1 MATRGRMEQKVVV
14 ITGATQ
20 GIGQAAVTLFAE
32 EGARIIIADTQD
44 NAPKGKDMADKI
56 NFSGGE
62 AKFIRADVSRPAEIE
77 SMILK
82 TVGSYGRLDCA
93 FNAATVSG
101 AYPLIETTIE
111 QWDSMMETNLRG
123 VWLSM
128 KYQIQAMMKNKNGG
142 VIVNL
147 ASVGGLMGIAMT
159 GAFAASK
166 GGVISLTRTAAIECA
181 NYNIRI
187 NSISP
192 DVVSS
197 DIFLDLPDEQ
207 KIKIT
212 NAYPLQRASSP
223 QQIAKAVLYLCSDDA
238 ASITGHNL
246 VMDGGYSG
254 H

>member
-1 MATRGRMEQKVVV
+1 MRGRMESKVVV
-14 ITGATQ
+14 ITGGTT
-20 GIGQAAVTLFAE
+20 GIGEAASELFAS
-32 EGARIIIADTQD
+32 EGAHVVIADTAQYAD
-44 NAPKGKDMADKI
+44 RGREMAENI
-56 NFSGGE
+56 RFGGGE
-62 AKFIRADVSRPAEIE
+62 AVFVRADVSRPGEIE
-77 SMILK
+77 TMILK
-82 TVGSYGRLDCA
+82 TVSAYGRLDCA

-101 AYPLIETTIE
+101 AYPIIETTIE
-111 QWDSMMETNLRG
+111 QWDAIMETNLRG

-128 KYQIQAMMKNKNGG
+128 KYQIQAMMKNRNGG

-147 ASVGGLMGIAMT
+147 ASVGGLMGLAMT

-181 NYNIRI
+181 NYNIRV

-192 DVVSS
+192 DAVSS
-197 DIFLDLPDEQ
+197 DIFAALPDEL
-207 KIKIT
+207 KIKIA
-212 NAYPLQRASSP
+212 NSYPLQRASSP
-223 QQIAKAVLYLCSDDA
+223 MEIAKAVLYLCSDDA

>member
-1 MATRGRMEQKVVV
+1 MIRGRMERKVVV
-14 ITGATQ
+14 ITGGAT
-20 GIGQAAVTLFAE
+20 GIGEAAVGLFAN
-32 EGARIIIADTQD
+32 EGAYVVIADTQQHAD
-44 NAPKGKDMADKI
+44 KGAEIADKI
-56 NFSGGE
+56 RFSGGE
-62 AKFIRADVSRPAEIE
+62 AKFVRADVSRPGEIE

-82 TVGSYGRLDCA
+82 TVAAYGKLDYA

-101 AYPLIETTIE
+101 AYPIIETTLE
-111 QWDSMMETNLRG
+111 QWDQIMDTNLRG
-123 VWLSM
+123 VWLCM

-147 ASVGGLMGIAMT
+147 ASVGGLMGLALT

-181 NYNIRI
+181 SYNIRV

-192 DVVSS
+192 DAVSS
-197 DIFLDLPDEQ
+197 DIFAALPDDL
-207 KIKIT
+207 KIKIA
-212 NAYPLQRASSP
+212 NSYPLQRASSP
-223 QQIAKAVLYLCSDDA
+223 LEIAKAVLYLCSDDA

>member
-1 MATRGRMEQKVVV
+1 MQRNMERKVVIV
-14 ITGATQ
+14 TGGTT
-20 GIGQAAVTLFAE
+20 GIGEAAVQLFAN
-32 EGARIIIADTQD
+32 EGAYVVIADTKEQMD
-44 NAPKGKDMADKI
+44 KGEDLAERIK
-56 NFSGGE
+56 FQGHE
-62 AKFIRADVSRPAEIE
+62 AHFVRADVSRPGEIE
-77 SMILK
+77 TMVLK
-82 TVGSYGRLDCA
+82 TVSRYGRLDCA

-111 QWDSMMETNLRG
+111 QWEAIMHTNLRG

-128 KYQIQAMMKNKNGG
+128 KYQIQAMMKNDKGG

-147 ASVGGLMGIAMT
+147 ASVGGLMGFALT

-166 GGVISLTRTAAIECA
+166 GGVIALTRTAAIECA
-181 NYNIRI
+181 QHNIRV

-192 DVVSS
+192 DAVSS
-197 DIFLDLPDEQ
+197 DIFAVLPDDL
-207 KIKIT
+207 KIKIA
-212 NAYPLQRASSP
+212 NSYPLQRASSP
-223 QQIAKAVLYLCSDDA
+223 QEIAKAVLYLCSDGA

>member
-1 MATRGRMEQKVVV
+1 
-14 ITGATQ
+14 
-20 GIGQAAVTLFAE
+20 
-32 EGARIIIADTQD
+32 
-44 NAPKGKDMADKI
+44 
-56 NFSGGE
+56 
-62 AKFIRADVSRPAEIE
+62 
-77 SMILK
+77 
-82 TVGSYGRLDCA
+82 
-93 FNAATVSG
+93 
-101 AYPLIETTIE
+101 
-111 QWDSMMETNLRG
+111 
-123 VWLSM
+123 
-128 KYQIQAMMKNKNGG
+128 
-142 VIVNL
+142 
-147 ASVGGLMGIAMT
+147 MGIAMT

>member
-1 MATRGRMEQKVVV
+1 MRGRMEKKVVV
-14 ITGATQ
+14 ITGGTR
-20 GIGQAAVTLFAE
+20 GIGEAATELFAG
-32 EGARIIIADTQD
+32 EGAYVVIADTAQYAD
-44 NAPKGKDMADKI
+44 KGKMMAENI
-56 NFSGGE
+56 RFGGGE
-62 AKFIRADVSRPAEIE
+62 AKFVRADVSRPGEIE
-77 SMILK
+77 TMILK
-82 TVGSYGRLDCA
+82 TVSTYGQLDYA

-101 AYPLIETTIE
+101 AYPIIETTLE
-111 QWDSMMETNLRG
+111 QWDAIMETNLRG

-128 KYQIQAMMKNKNGG
+128 KYQIQAMMRNKNGG

-147 ASVGGLMGIAMT
+147 ASVGGLMGLAMT

-181 NYNIRI
+181 EHNIRV

-192 DVVSS
+192 DAVSS
-197 DIFLDLPDEQ
+197 DIFAALPDDL
-207 KIKIT
+207 KIKIA
-212 NAYPLQRASSP
+212 NSYPLQRASSP
-223 QQIAKAVLYLCSDDA
+223 LEIAKAVLYLCSDDA

>member
-1 MATRGRMEQKVVV
+1 MAIRGRMEQKVVV

-20 GIGQAAVTLFAE
+20 GIGKAAVNLFAK
-32 EGARIIIADTQD
+32 EGAYVIIADTKA
-44 NAPKGKDMADKI
+44 NAQKGEDMADKI
-56 NFSGGE
+56 NFHGGE
-62 AKFIRADVSRPAEIE
+62 AKFVRADVSSPGEIE
-77 SMILK
+77 TMVLK
-82 TVGSYGRLDCA
+82 TVGRYGRLDCA

-101 AYPLIETTIE
+101 AYPIIETTID
-111 QWDSMMETNLRG
+111 QWDNMLETNLRG

-128 KYQIQAMMKNKNGG
+128 KYEIQAMMKNKNGG

-181 NYNIRI
+181 SYNIRV

-197 DIFLDLPDEQ
+197 DIFEVLPDEQ
-207 KIKIT
+207 KIKIA
-212 NAYPLQRASSP
+212 NAYPLQRASSHEE
-223 QQIAKAVLYLCSDDA
+223 IAKAVLYLCSGDA